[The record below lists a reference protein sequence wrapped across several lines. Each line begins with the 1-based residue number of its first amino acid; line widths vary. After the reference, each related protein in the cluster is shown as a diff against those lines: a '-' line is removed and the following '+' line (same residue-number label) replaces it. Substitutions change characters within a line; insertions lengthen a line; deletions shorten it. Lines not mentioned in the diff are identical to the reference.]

1 MKYIERVNNAVRGG
15 GEGLVEAL
23 EGLGFKI
30 SSREEIRC
38 FQELINIQSN
48 KSQVSKKF
56 QETNKLE
63 KTNKFQVTNK

>member
-1 MKYIERVNNAVRGG
+1 MNNAVRGG

-38 FQELINIQSN
+38 LQELLNIQSN
-48 KSQVSKKF
+48 KSQVS
-56 QETNKLE
+56 
-63 KTNKFQVTNK
+63 NKFQATSK